1 MQARNLKIVFAGS
14 VGAGKTT
21 AIHSVSDIE
30 VVQTEEVTTDEVNLI
45 KESTTV
51 AMDYGKM
58 LLNNNTIL
66 HLYGTPGQERFDFMW
81 EVLAQGAL
89 GVIILIDASSSN
101 PFAQIDIYMNGFKQQ
116 LLDRSMV
123 IGISRTD
130 LNDQFQLDE
139 YRSYISRYNPSIP
152 LFTLDAREEHQVRA
166 LVKALLYCFDPCL
179 V

>member
-21 AIHSVSDIE
+21 AIHSLSDIE
-30 VVQTEEVTTDEVNLI
+30 VVQTEEVTTDEVNQM
-45 KESTTV
+45 KENTTV

-58 LLNNNTIL
+58 ILNDNTIL

-81 EVLAQGAL
+81 QILSQGAL
-89 GVIILIDASSSN
+89 GVIILIDAASSN

-123 IGISRTD
+123 IGISRID
-130 LNDQFQLDE
+130 LNEQFQLDE

-152 LFTLDAREEHQVRA
+152 LFTLDAREEAQVRS

-179 V
+179 A